1 MQSDGKHP
9 LKGDILSIR
18 KNEENNFMDSLKLK
32 DSLYW
37 VGIEDFDMR
46 VFDIIMTTEYGSSFN
61 SYILKG
67 SEHTALFETEK
78 TKFFEDYLREIEQ
91 VTPVSAI
98 DYIIMNHTEPDHADG
113 IGELLKLNPE
123 ITVVGTAAAIN
134 NLKQIMNREDFSFRV
149 VKNLETLSLGD
160 ITLEFHLLPNL
171 HWPDTMWTYAK
182 EIKTLFPCD
191 SFGSHFATKE
201 VLRSLVSDE
210 EGYWKATKYYFDCIL
225 GPFRRPFVVNGLKRL
240 ETLDVDMIC
249 TGHGPVLDSHI
260 DEIVAKYNEWCTP
273 AEKTVR
279 NVVIPYVSAYGYTGI
294 LAQALAAGLKEA
306 GVEAELYDMVEEKDS
321 EKVLAAITA
330 ADGLMVGSPTIV
342 GEALPPVANLLN
354 GLHAA
359 LEKGKPAMAFGS
371 FGWSGEA
378 VPNLTVRLTQL
389 KYNVQEGMR
398 VKFKPSEAD
407 IEAAKERGKQFAE
420 LVKAR

>member
-1 MQSDGKHP
+1 
-9 LKGDILSIR
+9 
-18 KNEENNFMDSLKLK
+18 MDSLKLK
-32 DSLYW
+32 DNLYW

-61 SYILKG
+61 SYILRG
-67 SEHTALFETEK
+67 SEATVLFETEK

-91 VTPVSAI
+91 VTSVKDI
-98 DYIIMNHTEPDHADG
+98 KYIVMNHTEPDHADG

-123 ITVVGTAAAIN
+123 IEVIGTIAAVN
-134 NLKQIMNREDFSFRV
+134 NLKQIMNREDFKFRV

-160 ITLEFHLLPNL
+160 ITLEFHVLPNL

-201 VLRSLVSDE
+201 VLRSLVTDE

-260 DEIVAKYNEWCTP
+260 DEIVAKYNEWCEAP
-273 AEKTVR
+273 VKEKK
-279 NVVIPYVSAYGYTGI
+279 NVVIPYVTAYGYTGM
-294 LAQALAAGLKEA
+294 LAEALAKGLREN
-306 GVEAELYDMVEEKDS
+306 GVDAELYDMVEEKDAN
-321 EKVLAAITA
+321 KVIEAITA
-330 ADGLMVGSPTIV
+330 ADGLLVGSPTIV

-378 VPNLTVRLTQL
+378 VPALTAKLTAL

-407 IEAAKERGKQFAE
+407 LAAAEECGKNFAE

>member
-1 MQSDGKHP
+1 
-9 LKGDILSIR
+9 
-18 KNEENNFMDSLKLK
+18 MDSLKLK
-32 DSLYW
+32 ENLYW

-67 SEHTALFETEK
+67 SEKTALFETEK
-78 TKFFEDYLREIEQ
+78 TKFFDDYLKEIEQ
-91 VTPVSAI
+91 VVPVKEI

-113 IGELLKLNPE
+113 IGELLKLNPD
-123 ITVVGTAAAIN
+123 ITVYGTTAAIN
-134 NLKQIMNREDFSFRV
+134 NLKQIMNREDFKFQI

-160 ITLEFHLLPNL
+160 ITLEFHTLPNL

-201 VLRSLVSDE
+201 VLRSLVTDE

-225 GPFRRPFVVNGLKRL
+225 GPFRHPFVENGLKRL

-260 DEIVAKYNEWCTP
+260 DEIVAKYKEWCSEP
-273 AEKTVR
+273 AKDGKT
-279 NVVIPYVSAYGYTGI
+279 VVIPYVTAYGYTEM
-294 LAQALAAGLKEA
+294 LAKALAEGLNESGIKT
-306 GVEAELYDMVEEKDS
+306 ELYDMVEEKDAD
-321 EKVLAAITA
+321 KVIAAITA
-330 ADGLMVGSPTIV
+330 ADGLLIGSPTIV

-359 LEKGKPAMAFGS
+359 LVKGKPAAAFGS

-378 VPNLTVRLTQL
+378 VPNLSAKLTQL
-389 KYNVQEGMR
+389 KYNVQEGLK
-398 VKFKPSEAD
+398 VKFKPSDAD
-407 IEAAKERGKQFAE
+407 LAAAKEYGKTFAS
-420 LVKAR
+420 LLK

>member
-1 MQSDGKHP
+1 
-9 LKGDILSIR
+9 
-18 KNEENNFMDSLKLK
+18 MDSLKLK
-32 DSLYW
+32 ENLYW

-67 SEHTALFETEK
+67 SEKTALFETEK
-78 TKFFEDYLREIEQ
+78 TKFFDDYLKEIEQ
-91 VTPVSAI
+91 VVPVKEI

-113 IGELLKLNPE
+113 IGELLKLNPD
-123 ITVVGTAAAIN
+123 ITVYGTTAAIN
-134 NLKQIMNREDFSFRV
+134 NLKQIMNREDFKFQI

-160 ITLEFHLLPNL
+160 ITLEFHTLPNL

-201 VLRSLVSDE
+201 VLRSLVTDE

-225 GPFRRPFVVNGLKRL
+225 GPFRHPFVENGLKRL

-260 DEIVAKYNEWCTP
+260 DEIVAKYKEWCSEP
-273 AEKTVR
+273 AKDGKT
-279 NVVIPYVSAYGYTGI
+279 VVIPYVTAYGYTEM
-294 LAQALAAGLKEA
+294 LAKALAEGLNES
-306 GVEAELYDMVEEKDS
+306 GVKTELYDMVEEKDAD
-321 EKVLAAITA
+321 KVIAAITA
-330 ADGLMVGSPTIV
+330 ADGLLIGSPTIV

-359 LEKGKPAMAFGS
+359 LVKGKPAAAFGS

-378 VPNLTVRLTQL
+378 VPNLSAKLTQL
-389 KYNVQEGMR
+389 KYNVQEGLK
-398 VKFKPSEAD
+398 VKFKPSDAD
-407 IEAAKERGKQFAE
+407 LAAAKEYGKTFAS
-420 LVKAR
+420 LLK

>member
-1 MQSDGKHP
+1 
-9 LKGDILSIR
+9 
-18 KNEENNFMDSLKLK
+18 MDSLKLK
-32 DSLYW
+32 ENLYW

-67 SEHTALFETEK
+67 SEKTAIFETEK
-78 TKFFEDYLREIEQ
+78 TKFFTDYLREIEQ
-91 VTPVSAI
+91 VIPVEEI

-113 IGELLKLNPE
+113 IGELIKLNPD

-134 NLKQIMNREDFSFRV
+134 NLKQIMNREDFKFRI

-160 ITLEFHLLPNL
+160 ITLEFHALPNL

-201 VLRSLVSDE
+201 VLRSLVTDE

-225 GPFRRPFVVNGLKRL
+225 GPFKNPFVTNGLKRL

-260 DEIVAKYNEWCTP
+260 DEIVAKYKEWCTVP
-273 AEKTVR
+273 AKDHKT
-279 NVVIPYVSAYGYTGI
+279 VVIPYVSAYGYTGM
-294 LAQALAAGLKEA
+294 LADALAEGLKEA
-306 GVEAELYDMVEEKDS
+306 GVEVKVYDMVEEKDAA
-321 EKVLAAITA
+321 KVIEEITA
-330 ADGLMVGSPTIV
+330 ANGLLVGSPTIV
-342 GEALPPVANLLN
+342 GEALPPVADLLN

-359 LEKGKPAMAFGS
+359 LERGKPAAAFGS
-371 FGWSGEA
+371 YGWSGEA
-378 VPNLTVRLTQL
+378 VPNLTAKLTAL
-389 KYNVQEGMR
+389 KYNVQEGIR
-398 VKFKPSEAD
+398 VKFRPSEAD
-407 IEAAKERGKQFAE
+407 LAAAKEFGKNFAA
-420 LVKAR
+420 LLK

>member
-1 MQSDGKHP
+1 
-9 LKGDILSIR
+9 
-18 KNEENNFMDSLKLK
+18 MDSLKLK
-32 DSLYW
+32 DNLYW

-61 SYILKG
+61 SYVLKG
-67 SEHTALFETEK
+67 SEKTALFETEK
-78 TKFFEDYLREIEQ
+78 TKFFDEYVREIEQ
-91 VTPVSAI
+91 VTKVSEI

-123 ITVVGTAAAIN
+123 ITVVGTVAAIN
-134 NLKQIMNREDFSFRV
+134 NLKQIMNREDFKFMI

-160 ITLEFHLLPNL
+160 ITLEFHALPNL

-201 VLRSLVSDE
+201 VLRSLVTDE

-225 GPFRRPFVVNGLKRL
+225 GPFRRPFMVNGLKRL
-240 ETLDVDMIC
+240 ETLDVDLIC

-260 DEIVAKYNEWCTP
+260 DELVAKYNEWCEAPVKET
-273 AEKTVR
+273 K
-279 NVVIPYVSAYGYTGI
+279 NVVIPYVSAYGYTTM
-294 LAQALAAGLKEA
+294 LAEALAEGLKSA
-306 GVEAELYDMVEEKDS
+306 GVEVQLYDMVEEKDAD
-321 EKVLAAITA
+321 KVIAAITD

-342 GEALPPVANLLN
+342 GEALPPIADLLN

-371 FGWSGEA
+371 YGWSGEA
-378 VPNLTVRLTQL
+378 VGNLSAKLTQL

-398 VKFKPSEAD
+398 VKFRPSEAD
-407 IEAAKERGKQFAE
+407 LEAARECGKSFAE

>member
-1 MQSDGKHP
+1 
-9 LKGDILSIR
+9 
-18 KNEENNFMDSLKLK
+18 MDSLKLK
-32 DSLYW
+32 DNLYW

-67 SEHTALFETEK
+67 SEATVLFETEK

-91 VTPVSAI
+91 VTSVKDI
-98 DYIIMNHTEPDHADG
+98 KYIVMNHTEPDHADG

-123 ITVVGTAAAIN
+123 IEVIGTIAAVN
-134 NLKQIMNREDFSFRV
+134 NLKQIMNREDFKFRV

-160 ITLEFHLLPNL
+160 ITLEFHVLPNL

-201 VLRSLVSDE
+201 VLRSLVTDE

-260 DEIVAKYNEWCTP
+260 DEIVAKYNEWCEAP
-273 AEKTVR
+273 VKEKK
-279 NVVIPYVSAYGYTGI
+279 NVVIPYVTAYGYTGM
-294 LAQALAAGLKEA
+294 LAEALAKGLREN
-306 GVEAELYDMVEEKDS
+306 GVDVELYDMVEEKDAN
-321 EKVLAAITA
+321 KVIEAITA
-330 ADGLMVGSPTIV
+330 ADGLLVGSPTIV

-378 VPNLTVRLTQL
+378 VPALTAKLTAL
-389 KYNVQEGMR
+389 KYNVQEGIR

-407 IEAAKERGKQFAE
+407 LAAAEECGKNFAE

>member
-1 MQSDGKHP
+1 
-9 LKGDILSIR
+9 
-18 KNEENNFMDSLKLK
+18 MDSLKLK
-32 DSLYW
+32 DNLYW

-67 SEHTALFETEK
+67 SEATVLFETEK

-91 VTPVSAI
+91 VTSVNDI
-98 DYIIMNHTEPDHADG
+98 KYIVMNHTEPDHADG

-123 ITVVGTAAAIN
+123 IEVIGTVAAVN
-134 NLKQIMNREDFSFRV
+134 NLKQIMNREDFKFRI

-160 ITLEFHLLPNL
+160 ITLEFHVLPNL

-201 VLRSLVSDE
+201 VLRSLVTDE

-260 DEIVAKYNEWCTP
+260 DEIVAKYNEWCEAP
-273 AEKTVR
+273 VKEKK
-279 NVVIPYVSAYGYTGI
+279 NVVIPYVTAYGYTGM
-294 LAQALAAGLKEA
+294 LAEALAKGLREN
-306 GVEAELYDMVEEKDS
+306 GVDVELYDMVEEKDAN
-321 EKVLAAITA
+321 KVIEAITA
-330 ADGLMVGSPTIV
+330 ADGLLVGSPTIV

-378 VPNLTVRLTQL
+378 VPALTAKLTAL
-389 KYNVQEGMR
+389 KYNVQEGIR

-407 IEAAKERGKQFAE
+407 LAAAEECGKNFAE

>member
-1 MQSDGKHP
+1 
-9 LKGDILSIR
+9 
-18 KNEENNFMDSLKLK
+18 MDSLKLK
-32 DSLYW
+32 ENLYW

-67 SEHTALFETEK
+67 SEATVLFETEK

-91 VTPVSAI
+91 VTSVKDI
-98 DYIIMNHTEPDHADG
+98 KYIVMNHTEPDHADG

-123 ITVVGTAAAIN
+123 IEVIGTIAAVN
-134 NLKQIMNREDFSFRV
+134 NLKQIMNREDFKFRV

-160 ITLEFHLLPNL
+160 ITLEFHVLPNL

-201 VLRSLVSDE
+201 VLRSLVTDE

-260 DEIVAKYNEWCTP
+260 DEIVAKYSEWCEAP
-273 AEKTVR
+273 VKEKK
-279 NVVIPYVSAYGYTGI
+279 NVVIPYVTAYGYTGM
-294 LAQALAAGLKEA
+294 LAEALAKGLREN
-306 GVEAELYDMVEEKDS
+306 GVDAELYDMVEEKDAN
-321 EKVLAAITA
+321 KVIEAITA
-330 ADGLMVGSPTIV
+330 ADGLLVGSPTIV

-378 VPNLTVRLTQL
+378 VPALTAKLTAL

-407 IEAAKERGKQFAE
+407 LAAAEECGKNFAE

>member
-1 MQSDGKHP
+1 
-9 LKGDILSIR
+9 
-18 KNEENNFMDSLKLK
+18 MDSLKLK
-32 DSLYW
+32 DNLYW

-67 SEHTALFETEK
+67 SEATVLFETEK
-78 TKFFEDYLREIEQ
+78 TKFFEDYLREIER
-91 VTPVSAI
+91 VTSVKDI
-98 DYIIMNHTEPDHADG
+98 KYIVMNHTEPDHADG

-123 ITVVGTAAAIN
+123 IEVIGTIAAVN
-134 NLKQIMNREDFSFRV
+134 NLKQIMNREDFKFRV

-160 ITLEFHLLPNL
+160 ITLEFHVLPNL

-201 VLRSLVSDE
+201 VLRSLVTDE

-260 DEIVAKYNEWCTP
+260 DEIVAKYNEWCEAP
-273 AEKTVR
+273 VKEKK
-279 NVVIPYVSAYGYTGI
+279 NVVIPYVTAYGYTGM
-294 LAQALAAGLKEA
+294 LAEALAKGLREN
-306 GVEAELYDMVEEKDS
+306 GVDAELYDMVEEKDAN
-321 EKVLAAITA
+321 KVIEAITA
-330 ADGLMVGSPTIV
+330 ADGLLVGSPTIV

-378 VPNLTVRLTQL
+378 VPALTAKLTAL

-407 IEAAKERGKQFAE
+407 LAAAEECGKNFAE

>member
-1 MQSDGKHP
+1 
-9 LKGDILSIR
+9 
-18 KNEENNFMDSLKLK
+18 MDSLKLK
-32 DSLYW
+32 ENLYW

-67 SEHTALFETEK
+67 SEKTVIFETEK

-91 VTPVSAI
+91 VVSVKDI

-134 NLKQIMNREDFSFRV
+134 NLKQIMNREDFKAQA

-160 ITLEFHLLPNL
+160 ITLEFHALPNL

-201 VLRSLVSDE
+201 VLRSLVHDE

-225 GPFRRPFVVNGLKRL
+225 GPFKTPFVVNGLNRFD
-240 ETLDVDMIC
+240 TLDVDMIC

-260 DEIVAKYNEWCTP
+260 DEIVAKYREWCTP
-273 AEKTVR
+273 AAPSKT
-279 NVVIPYVSAYGYTGI
+279 VVIPYVSAYGYTEL
-294 LAQALAAGLKEA
+294 LAKALAEGLAEA
-306 GVEAELYDMVEEKDS
+306 GVTVKMYDMVEEKDTD
-321 EKVLAAITA
+321 KVIEEMQGASGIL
-330 ADGLMVGSPTIV
+330 VGSPTIV
-342 GEALPPVANLLN
+342 GEALPPIANLLN

-359 LEKGKPAMAFGS
+359 LVRGKPAAAFGS
-371 FGWSGEA
+371 YGWSGEA
-378 VPNLTVRLTQL
+378 VPNLTAKLTQL
-389 KYNVQEGMR
+389 KYNVQEGIR
-398 VKFKPSEAD
+398 VKFRPSEAD
-407 IEAAKERGKQFAE
+407 LASAKEFGKNFAA
-420 LVKAR
+420 LLK

>member
-1 MQSDGKHP
+1 
-9 LKGDILSIR
+9 
-18 KNEENNFMDSLKLK
+18 MDSLKLK
-32 DSLYW
+32 DNLYW

-67 SEHTALFETEK
+67 SEATVLFETEK

-91 VTPVSAI
+91 VTSVKDI
-98 DYIIMNHTEPDHADG
+98 KYIVMNHTEPDHADG

-123 ITVVGTAAAIN
+123 IEVIGTIAAVN
-134 NLKQIMNREDFSFRV
+134 NLKQIMNREDFKFRV

-160 ITLEFHLLPNL
+160 ITLEFHVLPNL

-201 VLRSLVSDE
+201 VLRSLVTDE

-260 DEIVAKYNEWCTP
+260 DEIVAKYNEWCEAP
-273 AEKTVR
+273 VKEKK
-279 NVVIPYVSAYGYTGI
+279 NVVIPYVTAYGYTGM
-294 LAQALAAGLKEA
+294 LAEALAKGLREN
-306 GVEAELYDMVEEKDS
+306 GVDVELYDMVEEKDAN
-321 EKVLAAITA
+321 KVIEAITA
-330 ADGLMVGSPTIV
+330 ADGLLVGSPTIV

-378 VPNLTVRLTQL
+378 VPALTVKLTAL

-407 IEAAKERGKQFAE
+407 LAAAEECGKNFAE

>member
-1 MQSDGKHP
+1 
-9 LKGDILSIR
+9 
-18 KNEENNFMDSLKLK
+18 MDSLKLK
-32 DSLYW
+32 DNLYW

-67 SEHTALFETEK
+67 SEATVLFETEK

-91 VTPVSAI
+91 VTSVKDI
-98 DYIIMNHTEPDHADG
+98 KYIVMNHTEPDHADG

-123 ITVVGTAAAIN
+123 IEVIGTIAAVN
-134 NLKQIMNREDFSFRV
+134 NLKQIMNREDFKFRV
-149 VKNLETLSLGD
+149 VKNLETLSLGN
-160 ITLEFHLLPNL
+160 ITLEFHVLPNL

-201 VLRSLVSDE
+201 VLRSLVTDE

-260 DEIVAKYNEWCTP
+260 DEIVAKYNEWCEAP
-273 AEKTVR
+273 VKEKK
-279 NVVIPYVSAYGYTGI
+279 NVVIPYVTAYGYTGM
-294 LAQALAAGLKEA
+294 LAEALAKGLREN
-306 GVEAELYDMVEEKDS
+306 GVDVELYDMVEEKDAN
-321 EKVLAAITA
+321 KVIEAITA
-330 ADGLMVGSPTIV
+330 ADGLLVGSPTIV

-378 VPNLTVRLTQL
+378 VPALTAKLTAL

-407 IEAAKERGKQFAE
+407 LAAAEECGKNFAE

>member
-1 MQSDGKHP
+1 
-9 LKGDILSIR
+9 
-18 KNEENNFMDSLKLK
+18 MDSLKLK
-32 DSLYW
+32 DNLYW

-46 VFDIIMTTEYGSSFN
+46 VFDVIMTTEYGSSFN
-61 SYILKG
+61 SYLLKG
-67 SEHTALFETEK
+67 SEKTALFETEK

-91 VTPVSAI
+91 VSPVKDI

-113 IGELLKLNPE
+113 IGELLKINPE
-123 ITVVGTAAAIN
+123 ITVVGTTAAIN
-134 NLKQIMNREDFSFRV
+134 NLKQIMNRDDFIFQI

-160 ITLEFHLLPNL
+160 ITLEFHALPNL

-201 VLRSLVSDE
+201 VLRSLVTDE

-225 GPFRRPFVVNGLKRL
+225 GPFRHPFVENGLKRL
-240 ETLDVDMIC
+240 ETLDVDLIC

-260 DEIVAKYNEWCTP
+260 EEIVAKYKEWCTDP
-273 AEKTVR
+273 AKDGKT
-279 NVVIPYVSAYGYTGI
+279 VVIPYVSAYGYTES
-294 LAQALAAGLKEA
+294 LAKKMAEGLEEN
-306 GVEAELYDMVEEKDS
+306 GVKAVLYDMVEEKDAG
-321 EKVLAAITA
+321 KVIEEITA
-330 ADGLMVGSPTIV
+330 ADGLLIGSPTIV

-354 GLHAA
+354 GLHTA
-359 LEKGKPAMAFGS
+359 LVKGKPAAAFGS

-378 VPNLTVRLTQL
+378 VPNLTAKLTQL
-389 KYNVQEGMR
+389 KYNVQEGMK

-407 IEAAKERGKQFAE
+407 LAAAKEFGANFAG
-420 LVKAR
+420 LVKG

>member
-1 MQSDGKHP
+1 
-9 LKGDILSIR
+9 
-18 KNEENNFMDSLKLK
+18 MDSLKLK
-32 DSLYW
+32 ENLYW

-67 SEHTALFETEK
+67 SEATVLFETEK

-91 VTPVSAI
+91 VTSVKDI
-98 DYIIMNHTEPDHADG
+98 KYIVMNHTEPDHADG

-123 ITVVGTAAAIN
+123 IEVIGTTAAVN
-134 NLKQIMNREDFSFRV
+134 NLKQIMNREDFKFRV

-160 ITLEFHLLPNL
+160 ITLEFHVLPNL

-201 VLRSLVSDE
+201 VLRSLVTDE

-260 DEIVAKYNEWCTP
+260 DEIVAKYNEWCEAP
-273 AEKTVR
+273 VKEKK
-279 NVVIPYVSAYGYTGI
+279 NVVIPYVTAYGYTGM
-294 LAQALAAGLKEA
+294 LAEALAKGLREN
-306 GVEAELYDMVEEKDS
+306 GVDVELYDMVEEKDAN
-321 EKVLAAITA
+321 KVIEAITA
-330 ADGLMVGSPTIV
+330 ADGLLVGSPTIV

-378 VPNLTVRLTQL
+378 VPALTAKLTAL

-407 IEAAKERGKQFAE
+407 LAAAEECGKNFAE

>member
-1 MQSDGKHP
+1 
-9 LKGDILSIR
+9 
-18 KNEENNFMDSLKLK
+18 MDSLKLK
-32 DSLYW
+32 ENLYW

-67 SEHTALFETEK
+67 SEKTALFETEK
-78 TKFFEDYLREIEQ
+78 TKFFEDYLKEIEQ
-91 VTPVSAI
+91 VVPVKDI
-98 DYIIMNHTEPDHADG
+98 DVIIMNHTEPDHADG

-123 ITVVGTAAAIN
+123 ITVYGTAAAIN
-134 NLKQIMNREDFSFRV
+134 NLKQIMNRDDFKFQI
-149 VKNLETLSLGD
+149 VKNLDTLSLGD
-160 ITLEFHLLPNL
+160 ITLEFHALPNL

-201 VLRSLVSDE
+201 VLRSLVTDE

-225 GPFRRPFVVNGLKRL
+225 GPFRHPFVENGLKRL

-260 DEIVAKYNEWCTP
+260 DEIVAKYKEWCTDP
-273 AEKTVR
+273 AKDGKT
-279 NVVIPYVSAYGYTGI
+279 VVIPYVTAYGYTGM
-294 LAQALAAGLKEA
+294 LAKALAEGLAEC
-306 GVEAELYDMVEEKDS
+306 GVRTELYDMVEETDA
-321 EKVLAAITA
+321 EKVIAAITA
-330 ADGLMVGSPTIV
+330 ADGLLIGSPTIV

-359 LEKGKPAMAFGS
+359 LVKGKPAAAFGS

-378 VPNLTVRLTQL
+378 VPNLSARLTQL
-389 KYNVQEGMR
+389 KYNVQEGLK

-407 IEAAKERGKQFAE
+407 LAAAKEYGKAFAA
-420 LVKAR
+420 LVNG

>member
-1 MQSDGKHP
+1 
-9 LKGDILSIR
+9 
-18 KNEENNFMDSLKLK
+18 MDSLKLK
-32 DSLYW
+32 DNLYW

-67 SEHTALFETEK
+67 SEATVLFETEK

-91 VTPVSAI
+91 VTSVKDI
-98 DYIIMNHTEPDHADG
+98 KYIVMNHTEPDHADG

-123 ITVVGTAAAIN
+123 IEVIGTIAAVN
-134 NLKQIMNREDFSFRV
+134 NLKQIMNREDFKYRV

-160 ITLEFHLLPNL
+160 ITLEFHVLPNL

-201 VLRSLVSDE
+201 VLRSLVTDE

-260 DEIVAKYNEWCTP
+260 DEIVAKYNEWCEAP
-273 AEKTVR
+273 VKEKK
-279 NVVIPYVSAYGYTGI
+279 NVVIPYVTAYGYTGM
-294 LAQALAAGLKEA
+294 LAEALAKGLREN
-306 GVEAELYDMVEEKDS
+306 GVDAELYDMVEEKDAN
-321 EKVLAAITA
+321 KVIEAITA
-330 ADGLMVGSPTIV
+330 ADGLLVGSPTIV

-378 VPNLTVRLTQL
+378 VPALTAKLTAL

-407 IEAAKERGKQFAE
+407 LAAAEECGKNFAE

>member
-1 MQSDGKHP
+1 
-9 LKGDILSIR
+9 
-18 KNEENNFMDSLKLK
+18 MDSLKLK
-32 DSLYW
+32 ENLYW

-67 SEHTALFETEK
+67 SEKTALFETEK
-78 TKFFEDYLREIEQ
+78 TKFFDDYLKEIEQ
-91 VTPVSAI
+91 VVPVKEI

-113 IGELLKLNPE
+113 IGELLKLNPD
-123 ITVVGTAAAIN
+123 ITVYGTTAAIN
-134 NLKQIMNREDFSFRV
+134 NLKQIMNREDFKFQI

-160 ITLEFHLLPNL
+160 ITLEFHTLPNL

-201 VLRSLVSDE
+201 VLRSLVTDE

-225 GPFRRPFVVNGLKRL
+225 GPFRHPFVENGLKRL

-260 DEIVAKYNEWCTP
+260 DEIVAKYKEWCSEP
-273 AEKTVR
+273 AKDGKT
-279 NVVIPYVSAYGYTGI
+279 VVIPYVTAYGYTEM
-294 LAQALAAGLKEA
+294 LAKALAEGLNES
-306 GVEAELYDMVEEKDS
+306 GVKTELYDMVEEKDAD
-321 EKVLAAITA
+321 KVIAAITA
-330 ADGLMVGSPTIV
+330 ADGLLIGSPTIV
-342 GEALPPVANLLN
+342 GEALPPIANLLN

-359 LEKGKPAMAFGS
+359 LVKGKPAAAFGS

-378 VPNLTVRLTQL
+378 VPNLSAKLTQL
-389 KYNVQEGMR
+389 KYNVQEGLK
-398 VKFKPSEAD
+398 VKFKPSDAD
-407 IEAAKERGKQFAE
+407 LAAAKEYGKTFASF
-420 LVKAR
+420 LK

>member
-1 MQSDGKHP
+1 
-9 LKGDILSIR
+9 
-18 KNEENNFMDSLKLK
+18 MDSLKLK
-32 DSLYW
+32 DNLYW

-67 SEHTALFETEK
+67 SEATVLFETEK

-91 VTPVSAI
+91 VTSVKDI
-98 DYIIMNHTEPDHADG
+98 KYIVMNHTEPDHADG

-123 ITVVGTAAAIN
+123 IEVIGTIAAVN
-134 NLKQIMNREDFSFRV
+134 NLKQIMNREDFKFRI

-160 ITLEFHLLPNL
+160 ITLEFHVLPNL

-201 VLRSLVSDE
+201 VLRSLVTDE

-260 DEIVAKYNEWCTP
+260 DEIVAKYNEWCEAP
-273 AEKTVR
+273 VKEKK
-279 NVVIPYVSAYGYTGI
+279 NVVIPYVTAYGYTGM
-294 LAQALAAGLKEA
+294 LAEALAKGLCEN
-306 GVEAELYDMVEEKDS
+306 GVDVELYDMVEEKDAN
-321 EKVLAAITA
+321 KVIEAITA
-330 ADGLMVGSPTIV
+330 ADGLLVGSPTIV

-378 VPNLTVRLTQL
+378 VPALTAKLTAL

-407 IEAAKERGKQFAE
+407 LAAAEECGKNFAE

>member
-1 MQSDGKHP
+1 
-9 LKGDILSIR
+9 
-18 KNEENNFMDSLKLK
+18 MDSLKLK
-32 DSLYW
+32 DNLYW

-67 SEHTALFETEK
+67 SEATVLFETEK

-91 VTPVSAI
+91 VTSVKDI
-98 DYIIMNHTEPDHADG
+98 KYIVMNHTEPDHADG

-123 ITVVGTAAAIN
+123 IEVIGTIAAVN
-134 NLKQIMNREDFSFRV
+134 NLKQIMNREDFKFRV

-160 ITLEFHLLPNL
+160 ITLEFHVLPNL

-201 VLRSLVSDE
+201 VLRSLVTDE

-260 DEIVAKYNEWCTP
+260 DEIVAKYSEWCEAP
-273 AEKTVR
+273 VKEKK
-279 NVVIPYVSAYGYTGI
+279 NVVIPYVTAYGYTGM
-294 LAQALAAGLKEA
+294 LAEALAKGLREN
-306 GVEAELYDMVEEKDS
+306 GVDAELYDMVEEKDAN
-321 EKVLAAITA
+321 KVIEAITA
-330 ADGLMVGSPTIV
+330 ADGLLVGSPTIV

-378 VPNLTVRLTQL
+378 VPALTAKLTAL

-407 IEAAKERGKQFAE
+407 LAAAEECGKNFAE

>member
-1 MQSDGKHP
+1 
-9 LKGDILSIR
+9 
-18 KNEENNFMDSLKLK
+18 MDSLKLK
-32 DSLYW
+32 DNLYW

-67 SEHTALFETEK
+67 SEATVLFETEK

-91 VTPVSAI
+91 VTSVKDI
-98 DYIIMNHTEPDHADG
+98 KYIVMNHTEPDHADG

-123 ITVVGTAAAIN
+123 IEVIGTIAAVN
-134 NLKQIMNREDFSFRV
+134 NLKQIMNREDFKFRV

-160 ITLEFHLLPNL
+160 ITLEFHVLPNL

-201 VLRSLVSDE
+201 VLRSLVTDE
-210 EGYWKATKYYFDCIL
+210 EGYWKAAKYYFDCIL

-260 DEIVAKYNEWCTP
+260 DEIVAKYNEWCEAP
-273 AEKTVR
+273 VKEKK
-279 NVVIPYVSAYGYTGI
+279 NVVIPYVTAYGYTGM
-294 LAQALAAGLKEA
+294 LAEALAKGLREN
-306 GVEAELYDMVEEKDS
+306 GVDAELYDMVEEKDAN
-321 EKVLAAITA
+321 KVIEAITA
-330 ADGLMVGSPTIV
+330 ADGLLVGSPTIV

-378 VPNLTVRLTQL
+378 VPALTAKLTAL

-407 IEAAKERGKQFAE
+407 LAAAEECGKNFAE

>member
-1 MQSDGKHP
+1 
-9 LKGDILSIR
+9 
-18 KNEENNFMDSLKLK
+18 MDSLKLK
-32 DSLYW
+32 DNLYW

-67 SEHTALFETEK
+67 SEATALFETEK
-78 TKFFEDYLREIEQ
+78 TKFFDEYVKEIEQ
-91 VTPVSAI
+91 VTPISEI

-123 ITVVGTAAAIN
+123 ITVLGTTAAIN
-134 NLKQIMNREDFSFRV
+134 NLKQIMNRDDFKFRV

-160 ITLEFHLLPNL
+160 VTLEFHALPNL

-191 SFGSHFATKE
+191 SFGSHFASKE
-201 VLRSLVSDE
+201 VLRSLVTDE
-210 EGYWKATKYYFDCIL
+210 EGYWKAAKYYFDCIF
-225 GPFRRPFVVNGLKRL
+225 GPFRRPFMVNGLKRL
-240 ETLDVDMIC
+240 ETLDVDLIC

-260 DEIVAKYNEWCTP
+260 EELVAKYNEWCAAPVKDT
-273 AEKTVR
+273 KT
-279 NVVIPYVSAYGYTGI
+279 VVIPYVSAYGYTTM
-294 LAQALAAGLKEA
+294 LAEALAEGLKEN
-306 GVEAELYDMVEEKDS
+306 GVEVQLYDMVEEKDA
-321 EKVLAAITA
+321 EKVIAEITA
-330 ADGLMVGSPTIV
+330 ADGLMIGSPTIV
-342 GEALPPVANLLN
+342 GEALPPVADLLN

-378 VPNLTVRLTQL
+378 VPNLTAKLTQL

-398 VKFKPSEAD
+398 VKFRPSEAD
-407 IEAAKERGKQFAE
+407 LAAAKECGKNFAE

>member
-1 MQSDGKHP
+1 
-9 LKGDILSIR
+9 
-18 KNEENNFMDSLKLK
+18 MDSLKLK
-32 DSLYW
+32 ENLYW

-67 SEHTALFETEK
+67 SEKTALFETEK
-78 TKFFEDYLREIEQ
+78 TKFFDDYLKEIEQ
-91 VTPVSAI
+91 VVPIKEI

-113 IGELLKLNPE
+113 IGELLKLNPD
-123 ITVVGTAAAIN
+123 ITVYGTTAAIN
-134 NLKQIMNREDFSFRV
+134 NLKQIMNREDFKFQI

-160 ITLEFHLLPNL
+160 ITLEFHTLPNL

-201 VLRSLVSDE
+201 VLRSLVTDE

-225 GPFRRPFVVNGLKRL
+225 GPFRHPFVENGLKRL

-260 DEIVAKYNEWCTP
+260 DEIVAKYKEWCSEP
-273 AEKTVR
+273 AKDGKT
-279 NVVIPYVSAYGYTGI
+279 VVIPYVTAYGYTEM
-294 LAQALAAGLKEA
+294 LAKALAEGLNES
-306 GVEAELYDMVEEKDS
+306 GVKTELYDMVEEKDAD
-321 EKVLAAITA
+321 KVIAAITA
-330 ADGLMVGSPTIV
+330 ADGLLIGSPTIV

-359 LEKGKPAMAFGS
+359 LVKGKPAAAFGS

-378 VPNLTVRLTQL
+378 VPNLSAKLTQL
-389 KYNVQEGMR
+389 KYNVQEGLK
-398 VKFKPSEAD
+398 VKFKPSDAD
-407 IEAAKERGKQFAE
+407 LAAAKEYGKTFAS
-420 LVKAR
+420 LLK

>member
-1 MQSDGKHP
+1 
-9 LKGDILSIR
+9 
-18 KNEENNFMDSLKLK
+18 MDSLKLK
-32 DSLYW
+32 ENLYW

-67 SEHTALFETEK
+67 SEKTALFETEK
-78 TKFFEDYLREIEQ
+78 TKFFNDYLKEIEQ
-91 VTPVSAI
+91 VVPVKEI

-113 IGELLKLNPE
+113 IGELLKLNTD
-123 ITVVGTAAAIN
+123 ITVYGTTAAIN
-134 NLKQIMNREDFSFRV
+134 NLKQIMNREDFKFQI

-160 ITLEFHLLPNL
+160 ITLEFHTLPNL

-201 VLRSLVSDE
+201 VLRSLVTDE

-225 GPFRRPFVVNGLKRL
+225 GPFRHPFVENGLKRL

-260 DEIVAKYNEWCTP
+260 DEIVAKYKEWCSEP
-273 AEKTVR
+273 AKDGKT
-279 NVVIPYVSAYGYTGI
+279 VVIPYVTAYGYTEM
-294 LAQALAAGLKEA
+294 LAKALAEGLNES
-306 GVEAELYDMVEEKDS
+306 GVKTELYDMVEEKDAD
-321 EKVLAAITA
+321 KVIAAITA
-330 ADGLMVGSPTIV
+330 ADGLLIGSPTIV

-359 LEKGKPAMAFGS
+359 LVKGKPAAAFGS

-378 VPNLTVRLTQL
+378 VPNLSAKLTQL
-389 KYNVQEGMR
+389 KYNVQEGLK
-398 VKFKPSEAD
+398 VKFKPSDAD
-407 IEAAKERGKQFAE
+407 LAAAKEYGKTFAS
-420 LVKAR
+420 LLK

>member
-1 MQSDGKHP
+1 
-9 LKGDILSIR
+9 
-18 KNEENNFMDSLKLK
+18 MDSLKLK
-32 DSLYW
+32 DNLYW

-67 SEHTALFETEK
+67 SEATVLFETEK

-91 VTPVSAI
+91 VTSVKDI
-98 DYIIMNHTEPDHADG
+98 KYIVMNHTEPDHADG

-123 ITVVGTAAAIN
+123 IEVIGTIAAVN
-134 NLKQIMNREDFSFRV
+134 NLKQIMNREDFKFRV

-160 ITLEFHLLPNL
+160 ITLEFHVLPNL

-201 VLRSLVSDE
+201 VLRSLVTDE

-260 DEIVAKYNEWCTP
+260 DEIVAKYNEWCEAP
-273 AEKTVR
+273 VKEKK
-279 NVVIPYVSAYGYTGI
+279 NVVIPYVTAYGYTGM
-294 LAQALAAGLKEA
+294 LAEALAKGLREN
-306 GVEAELYDMVEEKDS
+306 GVDAELYDMVEEKDAN
-321 EKVLAAITA
+321 KVIEAITA
-330 ADGLMVGSPTIV
+330 ADGLLVGSPTIV

-378 VPNLTVRLTQL
+378 VPALTAKLTAL

-407 IEAAKERGKQFAE
+407 LAVAEECGKNFAE

>member
-1 MQSDGKHP
+1 
-9 LKGDILSIR
+9 
-18 KNEENNFMDSLKLK
+18 MDSLKLK
-32 DSLYW
+32 DNLYW

-46 VFDIIMTTEYGSSFN
+46 VFDVIMTTEYGSSFN
-61 SYILKG
+61 SYLLKG
-67 SEHTALFETEK
+67 SEKTALFETEK

-91 VTPVSAI
+91 VSPVKDI

-113 IGELLKLNPE
+113 IGELLKINPE
-123 ITVVGTAAAIN
+123 ITVVGTTAAIN
-134 NLKQIMNREDFSFRV
+134 NLKQIMNRDDFKFQI

-160 ITLEFHLLPNL
+160 ITLEFHALPNL

-201 VLRSLVSDE
+201 VLRSLVTDE

-225 GPFRRPFVVNGLKRL
+225 GPFRHPFVENGLKRL
-240 ETLDVDMIC
+240 ETLDVDLIC

-260 DEIVAKYNEWCTP
+260 EEIVAKYKEWCTDP
-273 AEKTVR
+273 AKDGKT
-279 NVVIPYVSAYGYTGI
+279 VVIPYVSAYGYTES
-294 LAQALAAGLKEA
+294 LAKKMAEGLEEN
-306 GVEAELYDMVEEKDS
+306 GVKAVLYDMVEEKDAG
-321 EKVLAAITA
+321 KVIEEITA
-330 ADGLMVGSPTIV
+330 ADGLLIGSPTIV

-354 GLHAA
+354 GLHTA
-359 LEKGKPAMAFGS
+359 LVKGKPAAAFGS

-378 VPNLTVRLTQL
+378 VPNLTAKLTQL
-389 KYNVQEGMR
+389 KYNVQEGMK

-407 IEAAKERGKQFAE
+407 LAAAKEFGANFAG
-420 LVKAR
+420 LVKG

>member
-1 MQSDGKHP
+1 
-9 LKGDILSIR
+9 
-18 KNEENNFMDSLKLK
+18 MDSLKLK
-32 DSLYW
+32 DNLYW

-67 SEHTALFETEK
+67 SEATVLFETEK

-91 VTPVSAI
+91 VTSVKDI
-98 DYIIMNHTEPDHADG
+98 KYIVMNHTEPDHADG

-123 ITVVGTAAAIN
+123 IEVIGTIAAVN
-134 NLKQIMNREDFSFRV
+134 NLKQIMNREDFKFRV

-160 ITLEFHLLPNL
+160 ITLEFHVLPNL

-201 VLRSLVSDE
+201 VLRSLVTDE

-260 DEIVAKYNEWCTP
+260 DEIVAKYSEWCEAP
-273 AEKTVR
+273 VKEKK
-279 NVVIPYVSAYGYTGI
+279 NVVIPYVTAYGYTGM
-294 LAQALAAGLKEA
+294 LAEALAKGLREN
-306 GVEAELYDMVEEKDS
+306 GVDVELYDMVEEKDAN
-321 EKVLAAITA
+321 KVIEAITA
-330 ADGLMVGSPTIV
+330 ADGLLVGSPTIV

-378 VPNLTVRLTQL
+378 VPALTAKLTAL

-407 IEAAKERGKQFAE
+407 LAAAEECGKNFAE

>member
-1 MQSDGKHP
+1 
-9 LKGDILSIR
+9 
-18 KNEENNFMDSLKLK
+18 MDSLKLK
-32 DSLYW
+32 ENLYW

-67 SEHTALFETEK
+67 SEKTALFETEK
-78 TKFFEDYLREIEQ
+78 TKFFDDYLKEIEQ
-91 VTPVSAI
+91 VVPVKEI

-113 IGELLKLNPE
+113 IGELLKLNPD
-123 ITVVGTAAAIN
+123 ITVYGTTAAIN
-134 NLKQIMNREDFSFRV
+134 NLKQIMNREDFKFQI

-160 ITLEFHLLPNL
+160 ITLEFHTLPNL

-201 VLRSLVSDE
+201 VLRSLVTDE

-225 GPFRRPFVVNGLKRL
+225 GPFRHPFVENGVKRL

-260 DEIVAKYNEWCTP
+260 DEIVAKYKEWCSEP
-273 AEKTVR
+273 AKDGKT
-279 NVVIPYVSAYGYTGI
+279 VVIPYVTAYGYTEM
-294 LAQALAAGLKEA
+294 LAKALAEGLNES
-306 GVEAELYDMVEEKDS
+306 GVKTELYDMVEEKDAD
-321 EKVLAAITA
+321 KVIAAITA
-330 ADGLMVGSPTIV
+330 ADGLLIGSSTIV

-359 LEKGKPAMAFGS
+359 LVKGKPAAAFGS

-378 VPNLTVRLTQL
+378 VPNLSAKLTQL
-389 KYNVQEGMR
+389 KYNVQEGLK
-398 VKFKPSEAD
+398 VKFKPSDAD
-407 IEAAKERGKQFAE
+407 LAAAKEYGKTFAS
-420 LVKAR
+420 LLK